1 MATVTVTFT
10 ITELCLRTGVSEEEL
25 TEIVGL
31 GMIEPHQPQAD
42 TLFDDSAVTIVHRAV
57 RLRNELELDWPG
69 IAVALTLLDE
79 NARLTRENRLLQ
91 QRGALP
97 RPRIG
102 ATSRSWRSVFAPG
115 GGYALPGLQTALGPP
130 LHWIRRPARA

>member
-42 TLFDDSAVTIVHRAV
+42 TGLFDDSAVTIVHRAV

-102 ATSRSWRSVFAPG
+102 VPSRVVAFRLRAGWRLRLTRPTNG
-115 GGYALPGLQTALGPP
+115 TGPTITLDP
-130 LHWIRRPARA
+130 

>member
-1 MATVTVTFT
+1 MSHTS
-10 ITELCLRTGVSEEEL
+10 RRRR
-25 TEIVGL
+25 
-31 GMIEPHQPQAD
+31 
-42 TLFDDSAVTIVHRAV
+42 LFDDSAVTIVHRAV

-102 ATSRSWRSVFAPG
+102 ATSRVVAFRLRAGWRRLTRPTNG
-115 GGYALPGLQTALGPP
+115 TGPTIALDP
-130 LHWIRRPARA
+130 

>member
-42 TLFDDSAVTIVHRAV
+42 TWLFDDSAVTIVHRAV
-57 RLRNELELDWPG
+57 RLRNELELDSG

-91 QRGALP
+91 QRL
-97 RPRIG
+97 
-102 ATSRSWRSVFAPG
+102 
-115 GGYALPGLQTALGPP
+115 
-130 LHWIRRPARA
+130 ARFLAHG